1 MRLAALLTSS
11 SERVQLSVCRALNN
25 LLTMPE
31 VRSRVAEKAQVCT
44 PASVQVR
51 LRAIPNLFEFQL
63 SFIVSC
69 RLCWA

>member
-1 MRLAALLTSS
+1 MLHNIQSGFLMRLAALLTSS

-51 LRAIPNLFEFQL
+51 
-63 SFIVSC
+63 SSC
-69 RLCWA
+69 DSKYV